1 MTLQCWNCG
10 RSLDDVPRPISRHE
24 HCRDCFEAL
33 HSCRLCRY
41 YRTDVNSRCNE
52 ERADPPMN
60 KENAN
65 FCDFF
70 RPVGGV
76 YSSKRSQRSGMAQSS
91 LDSLFIA
98 DDRVETGTNESE
110 SSPAGEAD
118 SAKTVDTELDAEAAA
133 RARLNSLFSKD

>member
-33 HSCRLCRY
+33 HSCRLCRH

-70 RPVGGV
+70 AQAFAGLDDLLLGFLARSSNDFGGLV
-76 YSSKRSQRSGMAQSS
+76 RGAGFRLFDGQSEQ
-91 LDSLFIA
+91 IW
-98 DDRVETGTNESE
+98 
-110 SSPAGEAD
+110 
-118 SAKTVDTELDAEAAA
+118 
-133 RARLNSLFSKD
+133 